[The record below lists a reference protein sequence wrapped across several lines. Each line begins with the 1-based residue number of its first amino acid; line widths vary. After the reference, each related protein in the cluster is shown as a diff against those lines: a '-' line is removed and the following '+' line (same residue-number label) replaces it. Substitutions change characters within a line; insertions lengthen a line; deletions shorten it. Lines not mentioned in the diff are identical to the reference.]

1 MSEQHEAAAPQNKG
15 PVRRAYDRLTKVIEI
30 VVSVLMVLMVGLVFA
45 NVLSRYLLNFSI
57 AWSSEIARYI
67 FIWLVL
73 LGAILAF
80 QNAEHLGID
89 LLPKALP
96 PRIGRSLKVFTD
108 LLALYAIYI
117 LLAGGWSYSLSSL
130 EAGWLSPAAGIPLG
144 IVQMVL
150 PVSALLL
157 FLQGIGNLVL
167 DARAAIDAFRAPKG
181 VD

>member
-1 MSEQHEAAAPQNKG
+1 M
-15 PVRRAYDRLTKVIEI
+15 TKIIEI

-80 QNAEHLGID
+80 QNAEHLGLD

-96 PRIGRSLKVFTD
+96 PRIGRSLTVITD
-108 LLALYAIYI
+108 LLVLYAIYI
-117 LLAGGWSYSLSSL
+117 LLSGGWSYSTSSL
-130 EAGWLSPAAGIPLG
+130 EAGWDSPAAGIPLG

-157 FLQGIGNLVL
+157 LLEGVGKLVL
-167 DARAAIDAFRAPKG
+167 DIRAVADAFKAPKG

>member
-1 MSEQHEAAAPQNKG
+1 MRSGAEEPKKRN
-15 PVRRAYDRLTKVIEI
+15 PIRRIYDRITTVIE
-30 VVSVLMVLMVGLVFA
+30 VLVMVLMVLMVGLVFA

-73 LGAILAF
+73 LGSILAF

-89 LLPKALP
+89 LVPKALP
-96 PRIGRSLKVFTD
+96 PRIGRSLTVFTD
-108 LLALYAIYI
+108 LLVLYAIFI
-117 LLAGGWSYSLSSL
+117 LLSGGWSYSISSL

-157 FLQGIGNLVL
+157 LLEGIGKLVL
-167 DARAAIDAFRAPKG
+167 DARAAVDEFRAPKG